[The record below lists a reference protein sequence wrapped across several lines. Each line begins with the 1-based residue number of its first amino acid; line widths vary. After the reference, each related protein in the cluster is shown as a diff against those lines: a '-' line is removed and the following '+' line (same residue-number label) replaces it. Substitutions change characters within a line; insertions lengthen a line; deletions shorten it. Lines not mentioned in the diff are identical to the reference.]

1 MTKTARQG
9 LLILY
14 TGNGKGKTTAALGQM
29 LRAWGRGMRVAAFQ
43 FIKPRGLRSGEHL
56 AAERL
61 GIAII
66 PMGRGRG
73 RSGPEDAQQAWARC
87 RETIY
92 SGHYDMV
99 VLDELTYPLAY
110 GWLPIEVVM
119 EALRG
124 RPPSVHIVITGRNAP
139 PELVEAAG
147 LVTEMQEVKHPL
159 KKGIKAQPGIEF

>member
-1 MTKTARQG
+1 MTKATRQG

-14 TGNGKGKTTAALGQM
+14 TGNGKGKTTAALGLV
-29 LRAWGRGMRVAAFQ
+29 LRAWGRGMRVAVFQ
-43 FIKPRGLRSGEHL
+43 FIKPSRLRSGEHL

-73 RSGPEDAQQAWARC
+73 RSGPEDAQQAWDRC
-87 RETIY
+87 GEAIY

-110 GWLPIEVVM
+110 GWLPMEAVL

-124 RPPSVHIVITGRNAP
+124 RPMPVHVVITGRNAP
-139 PELVEAAG
+139 PELVETAD
-147 LVTEMQEVKHPL
+147 LVTEMREVKHPL